1 VRKKLGHGVF
11 WGCSPPP
18 YLLETHSDQRCGIG
32 IDDGTVE
39 QAQSL
44 EEVVTESVVR
54 RFEILKLLWTEAPQ
68 KSPQSVA
75 MRKVG
80 KTQDRWDQALW
91 IKH

>member
-11 WGCSPPP
+11 WGVAHRRTFLRPIG
-18 YLLETHSDQRCGIG
+18 DQRCGIG
-32 IDDGTVE
+32 IDGTVE

-54 RFEILKLLWTEAPQ
+54 CFEALKVLWTEAPQ

-75 MRKVG
+75 MRIG
-80 KTQDRWDQALW
+80 GIRPLW